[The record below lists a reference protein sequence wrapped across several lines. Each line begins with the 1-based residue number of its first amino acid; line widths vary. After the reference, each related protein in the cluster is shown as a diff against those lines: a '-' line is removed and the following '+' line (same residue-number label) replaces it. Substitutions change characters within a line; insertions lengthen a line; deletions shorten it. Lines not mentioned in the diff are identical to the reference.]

1 MSNYLCVPFT
11 MVLVQLQGLHGG
23 RKKRLR
29 VGWWLELLRQRL
41 PPVPPQH
48 GLWLW
53 SSMGISKASAW
64 REAVS
69 HQVCELK
76 WPMEWEVSANP
87 CACRKNT
94 KKGKINGDLSP
105 SLSSSIEEAKLDPGF
120 CKGLPP
126 ILRSCM
132 ACAATSWPRGA
143 AAQGTGLRVRPSQKE
158 SNYWGGAGWS
168 RCLCCQITNL
178 IHLVLNW
185 SSFTRKFM

>member
-1 MSNYLCVPFT
+1 
-11 MVLVQLQGLHGG
+11 
-23 RKKRLR
+23 
-29 VGWWLELLRQRL
+29 
-41 PPVPPQH
+41 
-48 GLWLW
+48 
-53 SSMGISKASAW
+53 
-64 REAVS
+64 
-69 HQVCELK
+69 
-76 WPMEWEVSANP
+76 MEREVSANP

-132 ACAATSWPRGA
+132 ACAGTSWPRGD
-143 AAQGTGLRVRPSQKE
+143 AAQGTGLSLRPSQRE

-178 IHLVLNW
+178 GHGAVTGPGRTTGKEHLW
-185 SSFTRKFM
+185 STQESQQTSDISALSLAIGADVQTY